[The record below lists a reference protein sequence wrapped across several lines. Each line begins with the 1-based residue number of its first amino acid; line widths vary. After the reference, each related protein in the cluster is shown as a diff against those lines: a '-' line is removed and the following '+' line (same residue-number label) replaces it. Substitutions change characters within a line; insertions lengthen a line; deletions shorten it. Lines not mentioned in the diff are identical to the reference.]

1 MRPRLTSVDPDFVG
15 VGMRAAELLDELIRK
30 GRAAMRR
37 DYAYGA
43 NTVIERDTT
52 ADLNGTARLV
62 TAAQNIIREQACGG
76 LTPPKLAAA

>member
-1 MRPRLTSVDPDFVG
+1 MRQ
-15 VGMRAAELLDELIRK
+15 
-30 GRAAMRR
+30 

-52 ADLNGTARLV
+52 VDLNGTARLV